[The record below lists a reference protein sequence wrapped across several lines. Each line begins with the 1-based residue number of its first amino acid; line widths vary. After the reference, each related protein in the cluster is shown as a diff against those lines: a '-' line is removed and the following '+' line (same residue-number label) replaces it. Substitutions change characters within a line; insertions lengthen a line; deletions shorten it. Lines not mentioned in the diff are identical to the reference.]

1 MNHLPSFVLISVV
14 IITFL
19 LVIFILK
26 YQSKAKEADNII
38 RLCGNMDKIITDI
51 KKPLLRGRNGLGR
64 QIILLREKYKHSN
77 HNELSELNLNALE
90 ELENDLDLDI
100 LLSELALSL
109 VHYKLLPSSDISA
122 LVRYSPS
129 VYEVTKL
136 SELRRPSIEKK
147 IHCLHRIH
155 DHLML
160 NQNAGENEFRHI
172 KHITEQGL

>member
-1 MNHLPSFVLISVV
+1 MNHLTSLVLISVV

-19 LVIFILK
+19 LVTFILK
-26 YQSKAKEADNII
+26 YKSKAKEADNLI

-51 KKPLLRGRNGLGR
+51 KKPLLRGRSGLGR

-77 HNELSELNLNALE
+77 LNDLSVLDFDALE
-90 ELENDLDLDI
+90 ELESDLDLDI
-100 LLSELALSL
+100 LLSELAVSL
-109 VHYKLLPSSDISA
+109 VHYNLLPSSDISA

-136 SELRRPSIEKK
+136 SDLRRPSLEKK

-160 NQNAGENEFRHI
+160 NQNAGEAEFRHI
-172 KHITEQGL
+172 KNITEQGL